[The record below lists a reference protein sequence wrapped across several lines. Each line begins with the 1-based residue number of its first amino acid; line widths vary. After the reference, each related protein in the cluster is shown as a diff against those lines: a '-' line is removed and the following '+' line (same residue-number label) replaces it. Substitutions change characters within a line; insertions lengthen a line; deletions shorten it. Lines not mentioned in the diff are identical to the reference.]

1 MDIILYILSHPLL
14 QEVANL
20 FVQLWFLWLPAILA
34 YTFWHLWLGKV
45 QAEHLKGVS
54 WVLLE
59 IKVPRDVAKSP
70 RAMEAVLSSLYSVFA
85 GSWWMRVMKGFLQS
99 WYSLEIVSI
108 NGNVRFFIYTQK
120 FFRNL
125 VESQIYAQYPNAEIV
140 ETDDYTQAS
149 NFENLNEWNLW
160 GAEIGLAK
168 EDAYPIKTY
177 VDFGLHETMT
187 KEEQKVNPLVSFL
200 EFMGSLKAGEQLWF
214 QIEIKGAGKKWIEDG
229 KKIIDDLMGRNEPAD
244 SDSKKLSKGEQ
255 EVVGAIE
262 KNISRSGFDT
272 GIRIIYLA
280 KKDTFNPANI
290 GSIFG
295 LLNQYN
301 TQNLNGFKPNRST
314 AAGLFLRS
322 KREQFNKKM
331 MVDAYRNRGYFYAP
345 YRRKTFV
352 FNVEEL
358 ATIYHFPGRVAETP
372 TFERLESK
380 KGAPPSN
387 LPV

>member
-1 MDIILYILSHPLL
+1 MADLFLY
-14 QEVANL
+14 VK
-20 FVQLWFLWLPAILA
+20 QLWFLWLPAVLA
-34 YTFWHLWLGKV
+34 CVFWASWLSQTRAKY
-45 QAEHLKGVS
+45 LKNTS

-59 IKVPRDVAKSP
+59 MKIPRDVAKSP
-70 RAMEAVLSSLYSVFA
+70 RAMEAVLSSLYSVFT
-85 GSWWMRVMKGFLQS
+85 GSWWMRAVKGFLQS
-99 WYSLEIVSI
+99 WYSLEIASI

-140 ETDDYTQAS
+140 EIDDYVYAS
-149 NFENLNEWNLW
+149 DFENLEEWNLW

-200 EFMGSLKAGEQLWF
+200 EFLGSLKEGEQLWF
-214 QIEIKGAGKKWIEDG
+214 QVAIKGAGKGWIEEG
-229 KKIIDDLMGRNEPAD
+229 KKIIDELMGRNAPPD
-244 SDSKKLSKGEQ
+244 SDGNRLSKGEQ

-262 KNISRSGFDT
+262 KNISRQGFDT
-272 GIRIIYLA
+272 GMRIIYLA
-280 KKDTFNPANI
+280 RKDVFNFANI

-301 TQNLNGFKPNRST
+301 TQNLNGFKPNRTT
-314 AAGLFLRS
+314 ATGFLFRS
-322 KREQFNKKM
+322 KRELFNKKIIL
-331 MVDAYRNRGYFYAP
+331 DAYRHRGYFYAP
-345 YRRKTFV
+345 YKRKTFV

-372 TFERLESK
+372 TFERLESR
-380 KGAPPSN
+380 KGAPPTN